1 MIKFRSNCPLSRTLD
16 MIGDKWSLLILRE
29 IVAFQKTTFKEISQM
44 TEGIATNI
52 LSDRL
57 AKLVEEGFIT
67 KEKSK
72 KNKLVFHY
80 LPTAK
85 AIDLLPSV
93 MLLRT
98 WSEKYLYEENEKPTP
113 IGLFHKP
120 HESEPTAD
128 K

>member
-113 IGLFHKP
+113 IGLFLDKP
-120 HESEPTAD
+120 DESERD
-128 K
+128 G